1 MGHFLKACSVA
12 NDVLSAIYDVM
23 ATCNIS
29 QDERDSLFTAQSVYL
44 LKLMSCLEP
53 PFMETYL
60 RPSDKSNLVSE
71 VFSINEKMISKVS
84 IIDTKNAEE
93 FLENLHIDE
102 NGNLI
107 GTLNIQSK
115 TSHDILLNHHSN
127 STRGKSKEEVLTE
140 LREKL
145 STLKDD
151 VQQNLISN
159 LQDQN
164 SEQSWYWNWS
174 GLDLTIFLLL
184 DQHISRLLE
193 VIRLYTTKSMSILK
207 QNMQM
212 TNIKMLNMTYGRA
225 IQFTCITSHL

>member
-1 MGHFLKACSVA
+1 MGHCLKACSVA

-29 QDERDSLFTAQSVYL
+29 QDERDSLFTAQSLYL

-53 PFMETYL
+53 PFMETYF

-71 VFSINEKMISKVS
+71 VFNINEKMISKVS

-107 GTLNIQSK
+107 GTLNFQSK

-127 STRGKSKEEVLTE
+127 ST
-140 LREKL
+140 
-145 STLKDD
+145 
-151 VQQNLISN
+151 
-159 LQDQN
+159 
-164 SEQSWYWNWS
+164 
-174 GLDLTIFLLL
+174 
-184 DQHISRLLE
+184 
-193 VIRLYTTKSMSILK
+193 
-207 QNMQM
+207 
-212 TNIKMLNMTYGRA
+212 
-225 IQFTCITSHL
+225 